1 MVGVSNTNMIDL
13 WHIAA
18 IDQHAHN
25 LLTPS
30 AAARYPYPAAFTE
43 GYEPDIINH
52 HARHSLFYRRSL
64 REIAQLLESE
74 PEEEAIL
81 ERRTQLGIDKLTNLC
96 IDAAKLEAIFL
107 DDGFLPD
114 EILPLE
120 WHEQFV
126 PVQRILRLEYL
137 AENLMSDVEDFSTFL
152 ERFRTEIDPPP
163 AGVVA
168 LKSIVAYRTGLDIQ
182 LTPKEAAERSFYA
195 LKRNSQDKALRLAEK
210 PLIDFLITQALEIA
224 AKYRM
229 PVQFHTGF
237 GDPDL
242 DLRLANPLY
251 MRSLLED
258 RRFRN
263 APIVLLHAS
272 YPYAQ
277 EAGYLAS
284 VYPQVYLDFG
294 LAVPFLSVAGMRSTL
309 QQLLELAPTS
319 KLMYSSDAHN
329 IPELYYL
336 GAKWGRE
343 VLGQVL
349 DGAVKDSDLTAKEAQ
364 SVARAILCENA
375 RALHFKAEVS

>member
-1 MVGVSNTNMIDL
+1 MLNL
-13 WHIAA
+13 WDITA

-43 GYEPDIINH
+43 GYDADIVNY

-64 REIAQLLESE
+64 REISELLGCE

-81 ERRTQLGIDKLTNLC
+81 EHRTQLGLEKLTQQC
-96 IDAAKLEAIFL
+96 FEASKLKAIFL
-107 DDGFLPD
+107 DDGFLAD
-114 EILPLE
+114 EILPVE

-137 AENLMSDVEDFSTFL
+137 AENLISQEDNFETFL
-152 ERFRTEIDPPP
+152 ERFRSAIDPPP
-163 AGVVA
+163 VGVVG
-168 LKSIVAYRTGLDIQ
+168 LKSIAAYRTGLDIQ
-182 LTPKEAAERSFYA
+182 HLIPNDFVKRSFYG
-195 LKRNSQDKALRLAEK
+195 LKQNPHSQPLRLADK
-210 PLIDFLITQALEIA
+210 PLIDFLMTQALEIA
-224 AKYRM
+224 AKHRI

-251 MRSLLED
+251 LRSLLED
-258 RRFRN
+258 KQFCN

-272 YPYAQ
+272 YPYTR

-294 LAVPFLSVAGMRSTL
+294 LAVPFLSVAGMRSTV

-343 VLGQVL
+343 MLGQVL
-349 DGAVKDSDLTAKEAQ
+349 DGAIEDSDLTAKEAEL
-364 SVARAILCENA
+364 VATAILCENA
-375 RALHFKAEVS
+375 QELYSNKE

>member
-1 MVGVSNTNMIDL
+1 MIDL
-13 WHIAA
+13 WDIAA

-43 GYEPDIINH
+43 SYDTEIVNH

-64 REIAQLLESE
+64 REIAQLLECE
-74 PEEEAIL
+74 PEEEAII
-81 ERRTQLGIDKLTNLC
+81 ERRTQLGLEKLTQRC
-96 IDAAKLEAIFL
+96 FEASKLKAIFL
-107 DDGFLPD
+107 DDGFLAD

-120 WHEQFV
+120 WHQQFV

-137 AENLMSDVEDFSTFL
+137 AEKLMSQVNDFGTFL
-152 ERFRTEIDPPP
+152 ERFRSEIDPPP
-163 AGVVA
+163 PGVVA
-168 LKSIVAYRTGLDIQ
+168 LKSIAAYRTALDIQ
-182 LTPKEAAERSFYA
+182 HLTPKDFAERSFYA
-195 LKRNSQDKALRLAEK
+195 LKQDAQDKPLRLADK

-224 AKYRM
+224 AKHRL

-242 DLRLANPLY
+242 DLRLSNPLN

-258 RRFRN
+258 KRFRN
-263 APIVLLHAS
+263 APIILLHAS
-272 YPYAQ
+272 YPYAR

-294 LAVPFLSVAGMRSTL
+294 LAVPFLSVAGMRSTV

-349 DGAVKDSDLTAKEAQ
+349 DGAIKDSDLTAKEAE
-364 SVARAILCENA
+364 SVATAILCENA
-375 RALHFKAEVS
+375 RALSN

>member
-1 MVGVSNTNMIDL
+1 MIDL
-13 WHIAA
+13 WDIAA

-30 AAARYPYPAAFTE
+30 ASACYPYPAAFTE
-43 GYEPDIINH
+43 GYDSDIVNY
-52 HARHSLFYRRSL
+52 HACHSLFYRRSL
-64 REIAQLLESE
+64 RDIAQLLECE
-74 PEEEAIL
+74 PEEKAIV
-81 ERRTQLGIDKLTNLC
+81 ERRTELG
-96 IDAAKLEAIFL
+96 LEALTQRCFQASKLKTVFL
-107 DDGFLPD
+107 DDGFLAD
-114 EILPLE
+114 EILPVE
-120 WHEQFV
+120 WHKQFV

-137 AENLMSDVEDFSTFL
+137 AENLFREENNFGKFL
-152 ERFRTEIDPPP
+152 ERFRSEIDSSPPE
-163 AGVVA
+163 VVA
-168 LKSIVAYRTGLDIQ
+168 LKSIAAYRTGLNIQ
-182 LTPKEAAERSFYA
+182 VTPEDFAEYRFYV
-195 LKRNSQDKALRLAEK
+195 LKQETQQNSLRLADK
-210 PLIDFLITQALEIA
+210 PLIDFLVTQALEIA
-224 AKYRM
+224 AKHRI

-242 DLRLANPLY
+242 NLQTGNPLN

-258 RRFRN
+258 KRFHD

-272 YPYAQ
+272 YPYVQ

-294 LAVPFLSVAGMRSTL
+294 LAVPFLSVAGMRRTV

-343 VLGQVL
+343 VLAQIL
-349 DGAVKDSDLTAKEAQ
+349 DEAIKDGDLTASEVE
-364 SVARAILCENA
+364 SVAVAILSENA
-375 RALHFKAEVS
+375 HTLHQRYHR

>member
-1 MVGVSNTNMIDL
+1 MINL
-13 WHIAA
+13 WAIDA

-30 AAARYPYPAAFTE
+30 VAACYPYPAAFTE
-43 GYEPDIINH
+43 GYDDEIVNH

-64 REIAQLLESE
+64 RDIAQLLECE
-74 PEEEAIL
+74 PEEEAIVK
-81 ERRTQLGIDKLTNLC
+81 RRRQLGLEKLTQRC
-96 IDAAKLEAIFL
+96 FEASKLKAVFL
-107 DDGFLPD
+107 DDGFLPN
-114 EILPLE
+114 EILPVE

-137 AENLMSDVEDFSTFL
+137 AEKLISEESNFGTFL
-152 ERFRTEIDPPP
+152 ERFRSEIDPPP
-163 AGVVA
+163 TGVVA
-168 LKSIVAYRTGLDIQ
+168 FKSIVAYRTGLDIQ
-182 LTPKEAAERSFYA
+182 VTPTDFAEHHFYRVKQEA
-195 LKRNSQDKALRLAEK
+195 QDKLLRLADQ
-210 PLIDFLITQALEIA
+210 PLIDFLVTQALEIA
-224 AKYRM
+224 AKHQI

-242 DLRLANPLY
+242 DLRLSNPLY

-258 RRFRN
+258 KRFRN
-263 APIVLLHAS
+263 APIVLLHAA

-284 VYPQVYLDFG
+284 VYPQVYLDCG
-294 LAVPFLSVAGMRSTL
+294 LAIPFLSVQGMRRTV
-309 QQLLELAPTS
+309 QQLLELAPYS

-343 VLGQVL
+343 VLAQVL
-349 DGAVKDSDLTAKEAQ
+349 DEAIQDGDLTAKEVE
-364 SVARAILCENA
+364 SVATAILYENA
-375 RALHFKAEVS
+375 STLHTPQLQFSVD